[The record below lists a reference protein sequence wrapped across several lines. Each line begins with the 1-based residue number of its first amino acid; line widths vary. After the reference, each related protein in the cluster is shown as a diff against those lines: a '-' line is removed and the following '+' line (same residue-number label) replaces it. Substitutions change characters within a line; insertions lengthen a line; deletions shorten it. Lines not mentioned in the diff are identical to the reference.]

1 MTKDLNVFDKHYGLL
16 INGEWT
22 NGSEGNTLTAHNP
35 ANGEA
40 LATFIDATDADV
52 DAAVNAAKEAFKNL
66 EKYQRNGTS
75 YNFE

>member
-1 MTKDLNVFDKHYGLL
+1 MSLINTNGLL

-52 DAAVNAAKEAFKNL
+52 DAAVNAAKEAFKTW
-66 EKYQRNGTS
+66 KIPAQRNELQ
-75 YNFE
+75 F